1 MQGYRDPSDFGIF
14 PWQYMRAG
22 GYHRKKYPNSH
33 YPVILLCVRQ
43 NNPVSYERAYNKA
56 LRLNK
61 IGVNNEF
68 VTRLKL
74 LPMHM
79 RHQGRILANKVG
91 MGRVLDKVMC
101 KNGK

>member
-1 MQGYRDPSDFGIF
+1 M
-14 PWQYMRAG
+14 
-22 GYHRKKYPNSH
+22 
-33 YPVILLCVRQ
+33 
-43 NNPVSYERAYNKA
+43 SYERAYNKA

-74 LPMHM
+74 LPMYM